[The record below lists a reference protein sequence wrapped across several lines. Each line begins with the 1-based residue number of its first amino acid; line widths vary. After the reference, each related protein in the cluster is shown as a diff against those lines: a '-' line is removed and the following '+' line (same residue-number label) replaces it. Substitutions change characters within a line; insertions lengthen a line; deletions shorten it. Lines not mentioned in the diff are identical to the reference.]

1 MSKGRNY
8 VRNKPRT
15 YVPTK
20 VVGVRAEDEFWELVE
35 KAAKIEGLTRNGLI
49 VKVMMGYI
57 YGESGK

>member
-1 MSKGRNY
+1 MKPKNY

-15 YVPTK
+15 YVPTR

-35 KAAKIEGLTRNGLI
+35 KVAKREGLTRNGLV